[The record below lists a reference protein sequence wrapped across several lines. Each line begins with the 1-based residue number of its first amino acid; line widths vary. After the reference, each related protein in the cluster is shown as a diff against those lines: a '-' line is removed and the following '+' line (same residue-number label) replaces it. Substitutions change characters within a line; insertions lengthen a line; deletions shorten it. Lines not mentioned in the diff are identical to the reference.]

1 MTSLQCFLCQG
12 NQCEDSFPA
21 TPQTVDD
28 FLNIGVCTTN
38 GSCVKFTTRNQGA
51 VYIFMYHSWKQNF
64 VFLMTPHQIKQ
75 NFVQVRRSYTLFG
88 RVRPRN
94 VRPDVDHQVSWTNH
108 SNKTARSASVTKTTA
123 MPLPSLVHA
132 KPQ

>member
-21 TPQTVDD
+21 TPETVDD

-38 GSCVKFTTRNQGA
+38 GSCVKFTTRNQGT
-51 VYIFMYHSWKQNF
+51 VHLHTS
-64 VFLMTPHQIKQ
+64 FLKKSDDVTSNRK

-88 RVRPRN
+88 FVPTRN
-94 VRPDVDHQVSWTNH
+94 VQPDVDRQVSWTNL
-108 SNKTARSASVTKTTA
+108 SNKTAPSASATKITA
-123 MPLPSLVHA
+123 TPLPSLLQA